1 MLDSPAVRLERAR
14 TSLEGLSVGD
24 AFGDRWFF
32 TQSTD
37 PFVLIANR
45 TLPTAVWEFTDDTQM
60 ALSIVSILR
69 QYGQIDQDKLA
80 LSFGQHFE
88 RNRGYGPAM
97 YSLLPILKAGKPWR
111 QAAQNLFEGMG
122 SFGNGAAM
130 RVAPLG
136 AYFSDDPQMAS
147 QQAQLSAELTHAH
160 PEGVAGAIA
169 VAVAAA
175 WAHRLHGSVTT
186 PTRQEFLDRILPLI
200 PFSEVSSKAARAR
213 AMESARATLVSVT
226 SQLGNGSGISAQD
239 TVPYCLFCAGEYL
252 DNYEEAL
259 WFTASGGGDIDT
271 NCAIVGGIVALY
283 TGIEGIPAEWRS
295 RREPLPEWP
304 FTESA

>member
-1 MLDSPAVRLERAR
+1 MPDSPAVRLERAR

-24 AFGDRWFF
+24 AFGGYAHGERVTRRLLLEAPWH
-32 TQSTD
+32 
-37 PFVLIANR
+37 
-45 TLPTAVWEFTDDTQM
+45 FTDDTMM
-60 ALSIVSILR
+60 ALSIVWVLR
-69 QYGQIDQDKLA
+69 THKMIDQDALA
-80 LSFGQHFE
+80 LDFAAHYDKT
-88 RNRGYGPAM
+88 RGYGPAM
-97 YSLLPILKAGKPWR
+97 RKLLPALFLGADWR
-111 QAAQNLFEGMG
+111 IESKKLFKGEG
-122 SFGNGAAM
+122 SLGNGGAM
-130 RVAPLG
+130 RIAPLG
-136 AYFSDDPQMAS
+136 GYFADDLALLVE
-147 QQAQLSAELTHAH
+147 QARLSCEITHAH
-160 PEGVAGAIA
+160 PEGIAGAIG

-175 WAHRLHGSVTT
+175 MAYQARVNAVK
-186 PTRQEFLDRILPLI
+186 PKRAAFIDQILPHL
-200 PFSEVSSKAARAR
+200 PDSAVRERTRKARDLAPMAIRQVV
-213 AMESARATLVSVT
+213 EHI
-226 SQLGNGSGISAQD
+226 GNGGNITAID